1 MRTKNARAKD
11 TRRGEGRRGKVVS
24 PLVRSGSIKIF
35 GYAFNCPQ
43 AIVRVEV
50 ELKIDVEVEVAV
62 PSRVKVKVS
71 VGG

>member
-1 MRTKNARAKD
+1 MRTKTARAKD

-50 ELKIDVEVEVAV
+50 ELKIDVEVAV